1 MLRKRGEVKR
11 TNLLLVVLF
20 LFAVASCSSPPESTG
35 PAEQAAAA
43 PETIALFNGEN
54 LEGWKAFLVDP
65 EVPMEDVW
73 SVRDGLLICKGEP
86 TGYLYTAQEFTSF
99 ELVVEWRWAPGTEP
113 GNSGVLMRINGE
125 PRAIPRAFEAQLMNG
140 NAGDLYGFHG
150 MKLTGAEERLKGG
163 EAHELLGDFVGVDKI
178 KANENPP
185 GEWNR
190 YEITLDGPNLTVSV
204 NGEQL
209 NEAGECDVLSG
220 PIGLQSEGG
229 EVQFRKVEITP
240 L

>member
-1 MLRKRGEVKR
+1 MKSRE
-11 TNLLLVVLF
+11 LLVVFF
-20 LFAVASCSSPPESTG
+20 LMAAMASCSSPPATSE
-35 PAEQAAAA
+35 PPQQAVE
-43 PETIALFNGEN
+43 PEPIDLFNGKD
-54 LEGWKAFLVDP
+54 LQGWKAFLVDP
-65 EVPMEDVW
+65 AVPMEAVW
-73 SVRDGLLICKGEP
+73 SVQDGLLVCKGEP
-86 TGYLYTAQEFTSF
+86 TGYLYTEKEYTSF
-99 ELVVEWRWAPGTEP
+99 RLVVEWRWAPGTEP

-150 MKLTGAEERLKGG
+150 MKLTGAADRLQGG
-163 EAHELLGDFVGVDKI
+163 EAHELLGDFVGVGKI

-190 YEITLDGPNLTVSV
+190 YEITLDGSNLSVSV
-204 NGEQL
+204 NGEHL
-209 NEAGECDVLSG
+209 NEAQECDVLGG

-229 EVQFRKVEITP
+229 EIHFRTVQITP